1 MKKTKIFLVFPLVFM
16 IFINIFLINY
26 KNYNIGLKDIN
37 GDRKY
42 MDDVNI
48 IGYDS
53 GDFYDFKYININ
65 SKKSNVKDIS
75 SDEYNYGVNSLIDE
89 FDDFENNKKLA
100 VKHMNNN
107 LFYLNSC
114 YKNEDVLGMVGISSI
129 YEEGVKLIIDE
140 ENLSNGNIKSYEI
153 DIDKKDLNKID
164 NVTSL
169 VSTIYDNK
177 LYILISS
184 IIDNGK
190 DIDNVVNVFKINLE
204 NESYENILS
213 RKLDKNEID
222 SVENLS
228 FNDNQS
234 MNLIVRNLDNT
245 LGILKY
251 DLNKNDISKIN
262 IDYNINDTTVM
273 DLEKSKSND
282 TIEIILQKNISTYS
296 SQKCNLLNLIID
308 IKNGKILENKNYQ
321 TFVNGYMS
329 KLYTIDD
336 KIYVLSIEDY
346 LDYCGNFD
354 VKQYI
359 SVFDKNNE
367 KLLYTGEIKTDNFN
381 SDLNIKKATQPF
393 LY

>member
-16 IFINIFLINY
+16 IFINIFLISY

-75 SDEYNYGVNSLIDE
+75 SDEYNYGVNGLIDE
-89 FDDFENNKKLA
+89 FDDFENNKKIA
-100 VKHMNNN
+100 VKHMKNS
-107 LFYLNSC
+107 LSYLNSC
-114 YKNEDVLGMVGISSI
+114 YKNKDVLGMAGISLN
-129 YEEGVKLIIDE
+129 YEEGIKFIIHE

-153 DIDKKDLNKID
+153 DIDKKDLNKIS

-177 LYILISS
+177 LYILISN
-184 IIDNGK
+184 IIENDNIV
-190 DIDNVVNVFKINLE
+190 DVFKINLE

-234 MNLIVRNLDNT
+234 MNLIVRNLNNT
-245 LGILKY
+245 LGILRY

-262 IDYNINDTTVM
+262 IDYNIDDMTVM
-273 DLEKSKSND
+273 DLEKSKYND

-381 SDLNIKKATQPF
+381 SDLNIKKAT
-393 LY
+393 

>member
-1 MKKTKIFLVFPLVFM
+1 MKKTKIFLVFTLVFM
-16 IFINIFLINY
+16 IFINIFLISY
-26 KNYNIGLKDIN
+26 KNYNVELKDIN

-48 IGYDS
+48 IGYHF

-75 SDEYNYGVNSLIDE
+75 SDEYNYGVNRLIDE

-100 VKHMNNN
+100 VKHMKNN

-114 YKNEDVLGMVGISSI
+114 YKNEDVLGIVGISSI

-140 ENLSNGNIKSYEI
+140 ENLSSGNIKSYKI

-228 FNDNQS
+228 FNDDKS
-234 MNLIVRNLDNT
+234 MNFIVRNLDNT

-262 IDYNINDTTVM
+262 IDYNIDDMIIM

-282 TIEIILQKNISTYS
+282 IIEIILQKNISTDS

-308 IKNGKILENKNYQ
+308 IKNEKILENKNYQ

-336 KIYVLSIEDY
+336 KIYVLSSEDY
-346 LDYCGNFD
+346 LDYGGNFD
-354 VKQYI
+354 VKRYI

-367 KLLYTGEIKTDNFN
+367 KLLYTGEIKTDNVN
-381 SDLNIKKATQPF
+381 SDLNIKKAT
-393 LY
+393 

>member
-16 IFINIFLINY
+16 IFINIFLISY

-75 SDEYNYGVNSLIDE
+75 SDEYNYGVNGLIGE
-89 FDDFENNKKLA
+89 FDDFENNKKIA
-100 VKHMNNN
+100 VKHMKNS
-107 LFYLNSC
+107 LSYLNSC
-114 YKNEDVLGMVGISSI
+114 YKNKDVLGMAGISSI

-177 LYILISS
+177 LYILISN
-184 IIDNGK
+184 IIENDNIV
-190 DIDNVVNVFKINLE
+190 DVFKINLE

>member
-16 IFINIFLINY
+16 IFINIFLISY
-26 KNYNIGLKDIN
+26 KNYNVELKDIM

-48 IGYDS
+48 IGYDF

-140 ENLSNGNIKSYEI
+140 ENLSNGNIKCYEI

-177 LYILISS
+177 LYTLISN
-184 IIDNGK
+184 IIENDNIV
-190 DIDNVVNVFKINLE
+190 DVFKINLE

-234 MNLIVRNLDNT
+234 MNLIVRNLNNT
-245 LGILKY
+245 LGILRY

-262 IDYNINDTTVM
+262 IDYNIDDMTVM
-273 DLEKSKSND
+273 DLEKSKYND
-282 TIEIILQKNISTYS
+282 TIEIILQKNLSADS
-296 SQKCNLLNLIID
+296 SQKCNLSNLIID
-308 IKNGKILENKNYQ
+308 IKNGEILENKNYQ
-321 TFVNGYMS
+321 TFVNAYMS

-336 KIYVLSIEDY
+336 KIYVLSSEDY
-346 LDYCGNFD
+346 LDYGGSFD
-354 VKQYI
+354 IKQYI

-381 SDLNIKKATQPF
+381 SDLNIKKAT
-393 LY
+393 

>member
-16 IFINIFLINY
+16 IFINIFLISY

-75 SDEYNYGVNSLIDE
+75 SDEYNYGVNGLIGE
-89 FDDFENNKKLA
+89 FDDFENNKKIA
-100 VKHMNNN
+100 VKHMKNS
-107 LFYLNSC
+107 LSYLNSC
-114 YKNEDVLGMVGISSI
+114 YKNKDVLGMAGISLN
-129 YEEGVKLIIDE
+129 YEEGIKFIIHE

-153 DIDKKDLNKID
+153 DIDKKDLNKIS

-177 LYILISS
+177 LYILISN
-184 IIDNGK
+184 IIENDNIV
-190 DIDNVVNVFKINLE
+190 DVFKINLE

>member
-75 SDEYNYGVNSLIDE
+75 SDEYNYGVNGLIDE
-89 FDDFENNKKLA
+89 FDDFENNKKIA
-100 VKHMNNN
+100 VKHMKNS
-107 LFYLNSC
+107 LSYLNSC
-114 YKNEDVLGMVGISSI
+114 YKNKDVLGMAGISLN
-129 YEEGVKLIIDE
+129 YEEGIKFIIHE

-153 DIDKKDLNKID
+153 DIDKKDLNKIS

-177 LYILISS
+177 LYILISN
-184 IIDNGK
+184 IIENDNIV
-190 DIDNVVNVFKINLE
+190 DVFKINLE

-234 MNLIVRNLDNT
+234 MNLIVRNLNNT
-245 LGILKY
+245 LGILRY

-262 IDYNINDTTVM
+262 IDYNIDDMTVM

-346 LDYCGNFD
+346 LDYGGSFD
-354 VKQYI
+354 IKQYI

-381 SDLNIKKATQPF
+381 SDLNIKKAT
-393 LY
+393 

>member
-16 IFINIFLINY
+16 IFINIFLISY

-75 SDEYNYGVNSLIDE
+75 SDEYNYGVNGLIDE
-89 FDDFENNKKLA
+89 FDDFENNKKIA
-100 VKHMNNN
+100 VKHMKNS
-107 LFYLNSC
+107 LSYLNSC
-114 YKNEDVLGMVGISSI
+114 YKNKDVLGMAGISLN
-129 YEEGVKLIIDE
+129 YEEGIKFIIHE

-153 DIDKKDLNKID
+153 DIDKKDLNKIS

-177 LYILISS
+177 LYILISN
-184 IIDNGK
+184 IIENDNIV
-190 DIDNVVNVFKINLE
+190 DVFKINLE

-234 MNLIVRNLDNT
+234 MNLIVRNLNNT
-245 LGILKY
+245 LGILRY

-262 IDYNINDTTVM
+262 IDYNIDDMTVM
-273 DLEKSKSND
+273 DLEKSKYND
-282 TIEIILQKNISTYS
+282 TIEIILQKNLSADS
-296 SQKCNLLNLIID
+296 SQKCNLSNLIID
-308 IKNGKILENKNYQ
+308 IKNGEILENKNYQ
-321 TFVNGYMS
+321 TFVNAYMS

-336 KIYVLSIEDY
+336 KIYVLSSEDY
-346 LDYCGNFD
+346 LDYGGSFD
-354 VKQYI
+354 IKQYI

-381 SDLNIKKATQPF
+381 SDLNIKKAT
-393 LY
+393 

>member
-16 IFINIFLINY
+16 IFINIFLISY
-26 KNYNIGLKDIN
+26 KNYNVELKDIM

-48 IGYDS
+48 IGYDF

-177 LYILISS
+177 LYILISN
-184 IIDNGK
+184 IIENDNIV
-190 DIDNVVNVFKINLE
+190 DVFKINLE

-234 MNLIVRNLDNT
+234 MNLIVRNLNNT
-245 LGILKY
+245 LGILRY

-262 IDYNINDTTVM
+262 IDYNIDDMTVM
-273 DLEKSKSND
+273 DLEKSKYND
-282 TIEIILQKNISTYS
+282 TIEIILQKNLSADS
-296 SQKCNLLNLIID
+296 SQKCNLSNLIID
-308 IKNGKILENKNYQ
+308 IKNGEILENKNYQ
-321 TFVNGYMS
+321 TFVNAYMS

-336 KIYVLSIEDY
+336 KIYVLSSEDY
-346 LDYCGNFD
+346 LDYGGSFD
-354 VKQYI
+354 IKQYI

-381 SDLNIKKATQPF
+381 SDLNIKKAT
-393 LY
+393 

>member
-16 IFINIFLINY
+16 IFINIFLISY

-75 SDEYNYGVNSLIDE
+75 SDEYNYGVNGLIDE
-89 FDDFENNKKLA
+89 FDDFENNKKIA
-100 VKHMNNN
+100 VKHMKNS
-107 LFYLNSC
+107 LSYLNSC
-114 YKNEDVLGMVGISSI
+114 YKNKDVLGMAGISLN
-129 YEEGVKLIIDE
+129 YEEGIKFIIHE

-153 DIDKKDLNKID
+153 DIDKKDLNKIS

-177 LYILISS
+177 LYILISN
-184 IIDNGK
+184 IIENDNIV
-190 DIDNVVNVFKINLE
+190 DVFKINLE

-234 MNLIVRNLDNT
+234 MNLIVRNLNNT
-245 LGILKY
+245 LGILRY

-262 IDYNINDTTVM
+262 IDYNIDDMTVM
-273 DLEKSKSND
+273 DLEKSKYND
-282 TIEIILQKNISTYS
+282 TIEIILQKNLSADS
-296 SQKCNLLNLIID
+296 SQKCNLSNLIID
-308 IKNGKILENKNYQ
+308 IKNGEILENKNYQ

-336 KIYVLSIEDY
+336 KIYVLSSEDY
-346 LDYCGNFD
+346 LDYGGSFD
-354 VKQYI
+354 IKQYI

-381 SDLNIKKATQPF
+381 SDLNIKKAT
-393 LY
+393 

>member
-16 IFINIFLINY
+16 IFINIFLISY
-26 KNYNIGLKDIN
+26 KNYNVELKDIM

-48 IGYDS
+48 IGYDF

-107 LFYLNSC
+107 LFYLNS
-114 YKNEDVLGMVGISSI
+114 
-129 YEEGVKLIIDE
+129 
-140 ENLSNGNIKSYEI
+140 
-153 DIDKKDLNKID
+153 
-164 NVTSL
+164 
-169 VSTIYDNK
+169 
-177 LYILISS
+177 LISS

>member
-48 IGYDS
+48 IGYDF

-75 SDEYNYGVNSLIDE
+75 SDEYNYGVNGLIDE

-177 LYILISS
+177 LYILISN
-184 IIDNGK
+184 IIENDNIV
-190 DIDNVVNVFKINLE
+190 DVFKINLE

-234 MNLIVRNLDNT
+234 MNLIVRNLNNT
-245 LGILKY
+245 LGILRY

-262 IDYNINDTTVM
+262 IDYNIDDMTVM
-273 DLEKSKSND
+273 DLEKSKYND
-282 TIEIILQKNISTYS
+282 TIEIILQKNLSADS
-296 SQKCNLLNLIID
+296 SQKCNLSNLIID
-308 IKNGKILENKNYQ
+308 IKNGEILENKNYQ
-321 TFVNGYMS
+321 TFVNAYMS

-336 KIYVLSIEDY
+336 KIYVLSSEDY
-346 LDYCGNFD
+346 LDYGGSFD
-354 VKQYI
+354 IKQYI

-381 SDLNIKKATQPF
+381 SDLNIKKAT
-393 LY
+393 

>member
-16 IFINIFLINY
+16 IFINIFLISY
-26 KNYNIGLKDIN
+26 KNYNVELKDIM

-48 IGYDS
+48 IGYDF

-107 LFYLNSC
+107 LFYLNYC
-114 YKNEDVLGMVGISSI
+114 YKNEDVLGMLGISSI
-129 YEEGVKLIIDE
+129 YEECVKLIIDD

-177 LYILISS
+177 LYILISN
-184 IIDNGK
+184 IIENDNIV
-190 DIDNVVNVFKINLE
+190 DVFKINLE

-234 MNLIVRNLDNT
+234 MNLIVRNLNNT
-245 LGILKY
+245 LGILRY

-262 IDYNINDTTVM
+262 IDYNIDDMTVM
-273 DLEKSKSND
+273 DLEKSKYND
-282 TIEIILQKNISTYS
+282 TIEIILQKNLSADS
-296 SQKCNLLNLIID
+296 SQKCNLSNLIID
-308 IKNGKILENKNYQ
+308 IKNGEILENKNYQ
-321 TFVNGYMS
+321 TFVNAYMS

-336 KIYVLSIEDY
+336 KIYVLSSEDY
-346 LDYCGNFD
+346 LDYGGSFD
-354 VKQYI
+354 IKQYI

-381 SDLNIKKATQPF
+381 SDLNIKKAT
-393 LY
+393 

>member
-16 IFINIFLINY
+16 IFINIFLISY
-26 KNYNIGLKDIN
+26 KNYNVELKDIM

-48 IGYDS
+48 IGYDF

-65 SKKSNVKDIS
+65 SKKLNVKDIS

-177 LYILISS
+177 LYILISN
-184 IIDNGK
+184 IIENDNIV
-190 DIDNVVNVFKINLE
+190 DVFKINLE

-234 MNLIVRNLDNT
+234 MNLIVRNLNNT
-245 LGILKY
+245 LGILRY

-262 IDYNINDTTVM
+262 IDYNIDDMTVM
-273 DLEKSKSND
+273 DLEKSKYND
-282 TIEIILQKNISTYS
+282 TIEIILQKNLSADS
-296 SQKCNLLNLIID
+296 SQKCNLSNLIID
-308 IKNGKILENKNYQ
+308 IKNGEILENKNYQ
-321 TFVNGYMS
+321 TFVNAYMS

-336 KIYVLSIEDY
+336 KIYVLSSEDY
-346 LDYCGNFD
+346 LDYGGSFD
-354 VKQYI
+354 IKQYI

-381 SDLNIKKATQPF
+381 SDLNIKKAT
-393 LY
+393 

>member
-75 SDEYNYGVNSLIDE
+75 SDEYNYGVNGLIDE
-89 FDDFENNKKLA
+89 FDDFENNKKIA
-100 VKHMNNN
+100 VKHMKNS
-107 LFYLNSC
+107 LSYLNSC
-114 YKNEDVLGMVGISSI
+114 YKNKDVLGMAGISLN
-129 YEEGVKLIIDE
+129 YEEGIKFIIHE

-177 LYILISS
+177 LYILISN
-184 IIDNGK
+184 IIENDNIV
-190 DIDNVVNVFKINLE
+190 DVFKINLE

-234 MNLIVRNLDNT
+234 MNLIVRNLNNT
-245 LGILKY
+245 LGILRY

-262 IDYNINDTTVM
+262 IDYNIDDMTVM
-273 DLEKSKSND
+273 DLEKSKYND
-282 TIEIILQKNISTYS
+282 TIEIILQKNLSADS
-296 SQKCNLLNLIID
+296 SQKCNLSNLIID
-308 IKNGKILENKNYQ
+308 IKNGEILENKNYQ
-321 TFVNGYMS
+321 TFVNAYMS

-336 KIYVLSIEDY
+336 KIYVLSSEDY
-346 LDYCGNFD
+346 LDYGGSFD
-354 VKQYI
+354 IKQYI

-381 SDLNIKKATQPF
+381 SDLNIKKAT
-393 LY
+393 

>member
-16 IFINIFLINY
+16 IFINIFLISY

-75 SDEYNYGVNSLIDE
+75 SDEYNYGVNGLIGE
-89 FDDFENNKKLA
+89 FDDFENNKKIA
-100 VKHMNNN
+100 VKHMKNS
-107 LFYLNSC
+107 LSYLNSC
-114 YKNEDVLGMVGISSI
+114 YKNKDVLGMAGISLN
-129 YEEGVKLIIDE
+129 YEEGIKFIIHE

-153 DIDKKDLNKID
+153 DIDKKDLNKIS

-177 LYILISS
+177 LYILISN
-184 IIDNGK
+184 IIENDNIV
-190 DIDNVVNVFKINLE
+190 DVFKINLE

-234 MNLIVRNLDNT
+234 MNLIVRNLNNT
-245 LGILKY
+245 LGILRY

-262 IDYNINDTTVM
+262 IDYNIDDMTVM
-273 DLEKSKSND
+273 DLEKSKYND
-282 TIEIILQKNISTYS
+282 TIEIILQKNLSADS
-296 SQKCNLLNLIID
+296 SQKCNLSNLIID
-308 IKNGKILENKNYQ
+308 IKNGEILENKNYQ
-321 TFVNGYMS
+321 TFVNAYMS

-336 KIYVLSIEDY
+336 KIYVLSSEDY
-346 LDYCGNFD
+346 LDYGGSFD
-354 VKQYI
+354 IKQYI

-381 SDLNIKKATQPF
+381 SDLNIKKAT
-393 LY
+393 

>member
-16 IFINIFLINY
+16 IFINIFLISY
-26 KNYNIGLKDIN
+26 KNYNVELKDIM

-48 IGYDS
+48 IGYDF

-177 LYILISS
+177 LYILISN
-184 IIDNGK
+184 IIENDNIV
-190 DIDNVVNVFKINLE
+190 DVFKINLE

-234 MNLIVRNLDNT
+234 MNLIVRNLNNT
-245 LGILKY
+245 LGILRY

-262 IDYNINDTTVM
+262 IDYNIDDMTVM
-273 DLEKSKSND
+273 DLEKSKYND
-282 TIEIILQKNISTYS
+282 TIEIILQKNLSADS
-296 SQKCNLLNLIID
+296 SQKCNLSNLIID
-308 IKNGKILENKNYQ
+308 IKNGEILENKNYQ
-321 TFVNGYMS
+321 TFVNAYMS
-329 KLYTIDD
+329 KSYTIHD
-336 KIYVLSIEDY
+336 KIYVLSSEDY
-346 LDYCGNFD
+346 LDYGGSFD
-354 VKQYI
+354 IKQYI

-381 SDLNIKKATQPF
+381 SDLNIKKAT
-393 LY
+393 

>member
-75 SDEYNYGVNSLIDE
+75 SDEYNYGVNGLIDE
-89 FDDFENNKKLA
+89 FDDFENNKKIA
-100 VKHMNNN
+100 VKHMKNS
-107 LFYLNSC
+107 LSYLNSC

-177 LYILISS
+177 LYILISN
-184 IIDNGK
+184 IIENDNIV
-190 DIDNVVNVFKINLE
+190 DVFKINLE

-234 MNLIVRNLDNT
+234 MNLIVRNLNNT

-273 DLEKSKSND
+273 DLEKSKYND
-282 TIEIILQKNISTYS
+282 TIEIILQKNLSADS
-296 SQKCNLLNLIID
+296 SQKCNLSNLIID
-308 IKNGKILENKNYQ
+308 IKNGEILENKNYQ
-321 TFVNGYMS
+321 TFVNAYMS

-336 KIYVLSIEDY
+336 KIYVLSSEDY
-346 LDYCGNFD
+346 LDYGGSFD
-354 VKQYI
+354 IKQYI

-381 SDLNIKKATQPF
+381 SDLNIKKAT
-393 LY
+393 

>member
-16 IFINIFLINY
+16 IFINIFLISY
-26 KNYNIGLKDIN
+26 KNYNVELKDIM

-48 IGYDS
+48 IGYDF

-75 SDEYNYGVNSLIDE
+75 SDEYNYGVNGLIDE
-89 FDDFENNKKLA
+89 FDDFENNKKIA
-100 VKHMNNN
+100 VKHMKNS
-107 LFYLNSC
+107 LSYLNSC
-114 YKNEDVLGMVGISSI
+114 YKNKDVLGMAGISLN
-129 YEEGVKLIIDE
+129 YEEGIKFIIHE

-153 DIDKKDLNKID
+153 DIDKKDLNKIS

-177 LYILISS
+177 LYILISN
-184 IIDNGK
+184 IIENDNIV
-190 DIDNVVNVFKINLE
+190 DVFKINLE

-234 MNLIVRNLDNT
+234 MNLIVRNLNNT
-245 LGILKY
+245 LGILRY

-262 IDYNINDTTVM
+262 IDYNIDDMTVM
-273 DLEKSKSND
+273 DLEKSKYND
-282 TIEIILQKNISTYS
+282 TIEIILQKNLSADS
-296 SQKCNLLNLIID
+296 SQKCNLSNLIID
-308 IKNGKILENKNYQ
+308 IKNGEILENKNYQ
-321 TFVNGYMS
+321 TFVNAYMS

-336 KIYVLSIEDY
+336 KIYVLSSEDY
-346 LDYCGNFD
+346 LDYGGSFD
-354 VKQYI
+354 IKQYI

-381 SDLNIKKATQPF
+381 SDLNIKKAT
-393 LY
+393 

>member
-16 IFINIFLINY
+16 IFINIFLISY
-26 KNYNIGLKDIN
+26 KNYNVELKDIM

-48 IGYDS
+48 IGYDF

-177 LYILISS
+177 LYILISN
-184 IIDNGK
+184 IIENDNIV
-190 DIDNVVNVFKINLE
+190 DVFKINLE

-234 MNLIVRNLDNT
+234 MNLIVRNLNNT
-245 LGILKY
+245 LGILRY

-262 IDYNINDTTVM
+262 IDYNIDDMTVM
-273 DLEKSKSND
+273 DLEKSKYND
-282 TIEIILQKNISTYS
+282 TIEIILQKNLSADS
-296 SQKCNLLNLIID
+296 SQKCNLSNLIID
-308 IKNGKILENKNYQ
+308 IKNGEILENKNYQ
-321 TFVNGYMS
+321 TFVNAYMS
-329 KLYTIDD
+329 KLNTIDD
-336 KIYVLSIEDY
+336 KIYVLSSEDY
-346 LDYCGNFD
+346 LDYGGSFD
-354 VKQYI
+354 IKQYI

-381 SDLNIKKATQPF
+381 SDLNIKKAT
-393 LY
+393 

>member
-16 IFINIFLINY
+16 IFINIFLISY
-26 KNYNIGLKDIN
+26 KNYNVELKDIM

-48 IGYDS
+48 IGYDF

-89 FDDFENNKKLA
+89 FDNFENNKKLA

-177 LYILISS
+177 LYILISN
-184 IIDNGK
+184 IIENDNIV
-190 DIDNVVNVFKINLE
+190 DVFKINLE

-262 IDYNINDTTVM
+262 IDYNINDTTVI

>member
-16 IFINIFLINY
+16 IFINIFLISY
-26 KNYNIGLKDIN
+26 KNYNVELKDIM

-48 IGYDS
+48 IGYDF

-177 LYILISS
+177 LYILIYN
-184 IIDNGK
+184 IIENDNIV
-190 DIDNVVNVFKINLE
+190 DVFKINLE

-234 MNLIVRNLDNT
+234 MNLIVRNLNNT
-245 LGILKY
+245 LGILRY

-262 IDYNINDTTVM
+262 IDYNIDDMTVM
-273 DLEKSKSND
+273 DLEKSKYND
-282 TIEIILQKNISTYS
+282 TIEIILQKNLSADS
-296 SQKCNLLNLIID
+296 SQKCNLSNLIID
-308 IKNGKILENKNYQ
+308 IKNGEILENKNYQ
-321 TFVNGYMS
+321 TFVNAYMS

-336 KIYVLSIEDY
+336 KIYVLSSEDY
-346 LDYCGNFD
+346 LDYGGSFD
-354 VKQYI
+354 IKQYI

-381 SDLNIKKATQPF
+381 SDLNIKKAT
-393 LY
+393 

>member
-16 IFINIFLINY
+16 IFINIFLISY

-75 SDEYNYGVNSLIDE
+75 SDEYNYGVNGLIDE
-89 FDDFENNKKLA
+89 FDEFENNKKIA
-100 VKHMNNN
+100 VKHMKNS
-107 LFYLNSC
+107 LSYLNSC
-114 YKNEDVLGMVGISSI
+114 YKNKDVLGMAGISLN
-129 YEEGVKLIIDE
+129 YEEGIKFIIHE

-177 LYILISS
+177 LYILISN
-184 IIDNGK
+184 IIENDNIV
-190 DIDNVVNVFKINLE
+190 DVFKINLE

-262 IDYNINDTTVM
+262 IDYNINDTTVI

-381 SDLNIKKATQPF
+381 SDLNIKKAT
-393 LY
+393 

>member
-16 IFINIFLINY
+16 IFINIFLISY

-75 SDEYNYGVNSLIDE
+75 SDEYNYGVNGLIDE
-89 FDDFENNKKLA
+89 FDEFENNKKIA
-100 VKHMNNN
+100 VKHMKNS
-107 LFYLNSC
+107 LSYLNSC
-114 YKNEDVLGMVGISSI
+114 YKNKDVLGMAGISLN
-129 YEEGVKLIIDE
+129 YEEGIKFIIHE

-153 DIDKKDLNKID
+153 DIDKKDLNKIS

-177 LYILISS
+177 LYILISN
-184 IIDNGK
+184 IIENDNIV
-190 DIDNVVNVFKINLE
+190 DVFKINLE

-262 IDYNINDTTVM
+262 IDYNINDTTVI

-381 SDLNIKKATQPF
+381 SDLNIKKAT
-393 LY
+393 

>member
-16 IFINIFLINY
+16 IFINIFLISY
-26 KNYNIGLKDIN
+26 KNYNVELKDIM

-48 IGYDS
+48 IGYDF

-100 VKHMNNN
+100 VKHMRNS
-107 LFYLNSC
+107 LSYLNSC

-177 LYILISS
+177 LYILISN
-184 IIDNGK
+184 IIENDNIV
-190 DIDNVVNVFKINLE
+190 DVFKINLE

-234 MNLIVRNLDNT
+234 MNLIVRNLNNT
-245 LGILKY
+245 LGILRY

-262 IDYNINDTTVM
+262 IDYNIDDMTVM
-273 DLEKSKSND
+273 DLEKSKYND
-282 TIEIILQKNISTYS
+282 TIEIILQKNLFADS
-296 SQKCNLLNLIID
+296 SQKCNLSNLIID
-308 IKNGKILENKNYQ
+308 IKNGEILENKNYQ
-321 TFVNGYMS
+321 TFVNAYMS

-336 KIYVLSIEDY
+336 KIYVLSSEDY
-346 LDYCGNFD
+346 LDYGGSFD
-354 VKQYI
+354 IKQYI

-381 SDLNIKKATQPF
+381 SDLNIKKAT
-393 LY
+393 

>member
-1 MKKTKIFLVFPLVFM
+1 MTIQ
-16 IFINIFLINY
+16 
-26 KNYNIGLKDIN
+26 
-37 GDRKY
+37 
-42 MDDVNI
+42 
-48 IGYDS
+48 
-53 GDFYDFKYININ
+53 DFKYININ

-75 SDEYNYGVNSLIDE
+75 SDEYNYGVNGLIDE
-89 FDDFENNKKLA
+89 FDDFENNKKIA
-100 VKHMNNN
+100 VKHMKNS
-107 LFYLNSC
+107 LSYLNSC
-114 YKNEDVLGMVGISSI
+114 YKNKDVLGMAGISLN
-129 YEEGVKLIIDE
+129 YEEGIKFIIHE

-153 DIDKKDLNKID
+153 DIDKKDLNKIS

-177 LYILISS
+177 LYILISN
-184 IIDNGK
+184 IIENDNIV
-190 DIDNVVNVFKINLE
+190 DVFKINLE

-234 MNLIVRNLDNT
+234 MNLIVRNLNNT
-245 LGILKY
+245 LGILRY

-262 IDYNINDTTVM
+262 IDYNIDDMTVM
-273 DLEKSKSND
+273 DLEKSKYND
-282 TIEIILQKNISTYS
+282 TIEIILQKNLSADS
-296 SQKCNLLNLIID
+296 SQKCNLSNLIID
-308 IKNGKILENKNYQ
+308 IKNGEILENKNYQ

-336 KIYVLSIEDY
+336 KIYVLSSEDY
-346 LDYCGNFD
+346 LDYGGSFD
-354 VKQYI
+354 IKQYI

-381 SDLNIKKATQPF
+381 SDLNIKKAT
-393 LY
+393 

>member
-75 SDEYNYGVNSLIDE
+75 SDEYNYGVNGLIDE
-89 FDDFENNKKLA
+89 FDDFENNKKIA
-100 VKHMNNN
+100 VKHMKNS
-107 LFYLNSC
+107 LSYLNSC
-114 YKNEDVLGMVGISSI
+114 YKNKDVLGMAGISLN
-129 YEEGVKLIIDE
+129 YEEGIKFIIHE

-153 DIDKKDLNKID
+153 DIDKKDLNKIS

-177 LYILISS
+177 LYILISN
-184 IIDNGK
+184 IIENDNIV
-190 DIDNVVNVFKINLE
+190 DVFKINLE

-234 MNLIVRNLDNT
+234 MNLIVRNLNNT
-245 LGILKY
+245 LGILRY

-262 IDYNINDTTVM
+262 IDYNIDDMTVM
-273 DLEKSKSND
+273 DLEKSKYND
-282 TIEIILQKNISTYS
+282 TIEIILQKNLSADS
-296 SQKCNLLNLIID
+296 SQKCNLSNLIID
-308 IKNGKILENKNYQ
+308 IKNGEILENKNYQ
-321 TFVNGYMS
+321 TFVNAYMS

-336 KIYVLSIEDY
+336 KIYVLSSEDY
-346 LDYCGNFD
+346 LDYGGSFD
-354 VKQYI
+354 IKQYI

-381 SDLNIKKATQPF
+381 SDLNIKKAT
-393 LY
+393 

>member
-75 SDEYNYGVNSLIDE
+75 SDEYNYGVNGLIDE
-89 FDDFENNKKLA
+89 FDDFENNKKIA
-100 VKHMNNN
+100 VKHMKNS
-107 LFYLNSC
+107 LSYLNSC
-114 YKNEDVLGMVGISSI
+114 YKNKDVLGMAGISLN
-129 YEEGVKLIIDE
+129 YEEGIKFIIHE

-153 DIDKKDLNKID
+153 DIDKKDLNKIS

-177 LYILISS
+177 LYILISN
-184 IIDNGK
+184 IIENDNIV
-190 DIDNVVNVFKINLE
+190 DVFKINLE

-234 MNLIVRNLDNT
+234 MNLIVRNLNNT
-245 LGILKY
+245 LGILRY

-262 IDYNINDTTVM
+262 IDYNIDDMTVM
-273 DLEKSKSND
+273 DLEKSKYND
-282 TIEIILQKNISTYS
+282 TIEIILQKNLSADS
-296 SQKCNLLNLIID
+296 SQKCNLSNLIID
-308 IKNGKILENKNYQ
+308 IKNGEILENKNYQ

-336 KIYVLSIEDY
+336 KIYVLSSEDY
-346 LDYCGNFD
+346 LDYGGSFD
-354 VKQYI
+354 IKQYI

-381 SDLNIKKATQPF
+381 SDLNIKKAT
-393 LY
+393 

>member
-16 IFINIFLINY
+16 IFINIFLISY

-75 SDEYNYGVNSLIDE
+75 SDEYNYGVNGLIDE

-129 YEEGVKLIIDE
+129 YEEGVKLIIHE

-153 DIDKKDLNKID
+153 DIDKKDLNKIS

-177 LYILISS
+177 LYILISN
-184 IIDNGK
+184 IIENDNIV
-190 DIDNVVNVFKINLE
+190 DVFKINLE

-234 MNLIVRNLDNT
+234 MNLIVRNLNNT
-245 LGILKY
+245 LGILRY

-262 IDYNINDTTVM
+262 IDYNIDDMTVM
-273 DLEKSKSND
+273 DLEKSKYND
-282 TIEIILQKNISTYS
+282 TIEIILQKNLSADS
-296 SQKCNLLNLIID
+296 SQKCNLSNLIID
-308 IKNGKILENKNYQ
+308 IKNGEILENKNYQ

-336 KIYVLSIEDY
+336 KIYVLSSEDY
-346 LDYCGNFD
+346 LDYGGSFD
-354 VKQYI
+354 IKQYI

-381 SDLNIKKATQPF
+381 SDLNIKKAT
-393 LY
+393 